1 MQLVKRFNVLL
12 IEDNEGD
19 FMLVEDYLN
28 EIFDSVEITHCW
40 LLEEALIALRK
51 NEYDV
56 VLLDLTLPDSKGKGS
71 ILEILSLAK
80 DAPVIVLTGRADK
93 QLAIDTLQLGV
104 EDYLVKDEVNATV
117 LQKSISYGIERNKF
131 RLIISNSEK
140 RFRSI
145 IANSTDGFALIGA
158 NGNIQEISSFGKEI
172 IGFNLAENDG
182 FFRVEF
188 LHPDHRTAVIS
199 T

>member
-131 RLIISNSEK
+131 RLIISNREK
-140 RFRSI
+140 RFR
-145 IANSTDGFALIGA
+145 
-158 NGNIQEISSFGKEI
+158 
-172 IGFNLAENDG
+172 
-182 FFRVEF
+182 
-188 LHPDHRTAVIS
+188 
-199 T
+199 